1 MVTCNIALK
10 AWLRLQ
16 GVQLTLKIESFNNH
30 VDDLRE
36 NVHKNQAHFLVY
48 FLDVRY
54 NDKCTNAMQ

>member
-30 VDDLRE
+30 VERKRPQKPGTL
-36 NVHKNQAHFLVY
+36 FGI
-48 FLDVRY
+48 FP
-54 NDKCTNAMQ
+54 